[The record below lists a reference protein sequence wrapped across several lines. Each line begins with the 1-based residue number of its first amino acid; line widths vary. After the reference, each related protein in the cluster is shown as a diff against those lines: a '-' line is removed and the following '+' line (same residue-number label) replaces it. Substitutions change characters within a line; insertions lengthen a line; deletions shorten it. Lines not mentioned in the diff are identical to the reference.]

1 MKNWILS
8 IDRKDLEMSLSD
20 RLKKDFS
27 TLTLALIAVAI
38 VINIVVG
45 QLVSALNLQIF
56 LDSIG
61 TVLVGILA
69 GPWAGALT
77 GLLTNLIWGLISDPV
92 AAAFAPVAMVIGLVA
107 GLCARFGLFRTW
119 WQAIISGVLISL
131 ALSVVAIPIRVY
143 MFGGVTGSGADFI
156 TAYLLATGRD
166 LFSSVLVTVITS
178 NLLDKIVTALIA
190 WGIVKGLPRRTVARF
205 PRSEH
210 VIGAG
215 PSGVDAPAA

>member
-1 MKNWILS
+1 MKMNT
-8 IDRKDLEMSLSD
+8 
-20 RLKKDFS
+20 LKKDFS
-27 TLTLALIAVAI
+27 TLTLALMAVAI

-45 QLVSALNLQIF
+45 QLVSSLNLQIF

-61 TVLVGILA
+61 TMLVALLA

-77 GLLTNLIWGLISDPV
+77 GLLTNLIWGMISEPT

-107 GLCARFGLFRTW
+107 GLCARAGLFRTW
-119 WQAIISGVLISL
+119 WQAILSGVLVTL

-143 MFGGVTGSGADFI
+143 LFGGVTGSGADFI

-178 NLLDKIVTALIA
+178 NLLDKVVTALLA
-190 WGIVKGLPRRTVARF
+190 WLIVKGLPRRTAARF
-205 PRSEH
+205 PNADR
-210 VIGAG
+210 VL
-215 PSGVDAPAA
+215 PNP